1 MKLVYCPG
9 CLEKQRRID
18 ELEEEVRRLKAQL
31 RYQQRTA
38 AEGPFGSSTPSS
50 KIPVKP
56 NSLEERQAKRG
67 GAKRGHVGHGRQAVD
82 AQEADRVEVMEVDKA
97 CPCCGGKLEDKGVRW
112 RTVIDAQPLKI
123 YWTSDFHF
131 DRNVIVALINHGS
144 QIRH

>member
-38 AEGPFGSSTPSS
+38 AEGFFGSSTPSS
-50 KIPVKP
+50 TIPVKP

-67 GAKRGHVGHGRQAVD
+67 GAKRGHGGHGRQAVD
-82 AQEADRVEVMEVDKA
+82 AQEVDRVEVMEVEEA
-97 CPCCGGKLEDKGVRW
+97 CPCCGGR
-112 RTVIDAQPLKI
+112 R
-123 YWTSDFHF
+123 
-131 DRNVIVALINHGS
+131 
-144 QIRH
+144 